1 MPSISRKILA
11 VAALLAVVAP
21 AAQAQWTG
29 KAELG
34 VLLSDGNTEAKSAN
48 TKLDLTHQG
57 VKWKNNF
64 YAAALYGE
72 NAEFANAERY
82 EARYQADVKMTD
94 KLSWFFGL
102 RGEEDRFS
110 GFAYQATAST
120 GISYQFIDNPTT
132 KFDTSVGAGYRRLQP
147 QILIQTDA
155 GEVLDRIK
163 GEEDSEPVATLG
175 SNFEHS
181 FTENTKIT
189 NKFLAEA
196 GSDNTSVTD
205 DIALAVNMTDTL
217 ALAVGLGVRYNSDPP
232 PLAESTDTLL
242 TVNLVY
248 NIK

>member
-1 MPSISRKILA
+1 MLSIFRRILV
-11 VAALLAVVAP
+11 VAAMLAVVAP

-34 VLLSDGNTEAKSAN
+34 VIVSDGNTEAKSAN
-48 TKLDLTHQG
+48 TKVDLTHQG
-57 VKWKNNF
+57 TTWKNNF
-64 YAAALYGE
+64 YVAALYGE
-72 NAEFANAERY
+72 NAEFSTAERY
-82 EARYQADVKMTD
+82 EARYQADRKITD

-120 GISYQFIDNPTT
+120 GVTYQFIDNATT
-132 KFDTSVGAGYRRLQP
+132 KFDGSVGAGYRRLQP
-147 QILIQTDA
+147 QLLIKTDA

-163 GEEDSEPVATLG
+163 DEEDSEPVGTLG

-181 FTENTKIT
+181 FTESTKIT
-189 NKFLAEA
+189 NKFLAEI
-196 GSDNTSVTD
+196 GSDNNSLQD
-205 DIALAVNMTDTL
+205 DIALAVSMTDKL
-217 ALAVGLGVRYNSDPP
+217 ALAVGVGVRYNSDPP
-232 PLAESTDTLL
+232 PLAESTDTLF

>member
-1 MPSISRKILA
+1 MFSISRKFLA
-11 VAALLAVVAP
+11 VAALMIAAP
-21 AAQAQWTG
+21 AAQAQWSG

-34 VLLSDGNTEAKSAN
+34 VMLSDGNTEAKSAN

-57 VKWKNNF
+57 SKWKNNF
-64 YAAALYGE
+64 YLAALYGE
-72 NAEFANAERY
+72 NAEFATAERY
-82 EARYQADVKMTD
+82 EARYQADLKMTA

-120 GISYQFIDNPTT
+120 GVTYQFIDSPTT
-132 KFDTSVGAGYRRLQP
+132 KLDTSVGIGYRRLQP
-147 QILIQTDA
+147 QILIETDA
-155 GEVLDRIK
+155 GEVLQRIK

-175 SNFEHS
+175 SNYEHS
-181 FTENTKIT
+181 FTESTKIT
-189 NKFLAEA
+189 NKLLAEF
-196 GSDNTSVTD
+196 GSDNNSLQD

-217 ALAVGLGVRYNSDPP
+217 ALAVGIGVRYNSDPP
-232 PLAESTDTLL
+232 PLAESTDTLF